1 MIGIITATFP
11 EASPPPVAVPARFD
25 YIHTSMHE
33 QWQWSVPANLLLAG
47 EYAITDEGGR
57 GIALAIEPR
66 ATATLEGSTT
76 SAGGEPS
83 LHVFARLNGAETEI
97 TREESA
103 ILRAVLETASRS
115 VAGNWRL
122 VIDTRS
128 FFDPDSGRKLGLGS
142 SAAATALLT
151 AALLAI
157 EGVDPVHHRDEVI
170 RRATT
175 AHRAA
180 HDGRGSGY
188 DIATSVL
195 GGAVLFTGGEEPRW
209 ERSRSPFLTGS
220 RSLALYGW
228 SQGSPVRSERAVER
242 FDRYIARGS
251 AERTTFLR
259 ENNTLIAQ
267 LEAAG
272 EWPQF
277 FSAVS
282 ASRAL
287 GERLGETLG
296 VPATIDVCTP
306 HVDDGWVAKAS
317 GAGDER
323 ALVLSQ
329 GSPRRRVPR
338 QAERIVMSDTGLR
351 AEGETEGNRA

>member
-1 MIGIITATFP
+1 
-11 EASPPPVAVPARFD
+11 VAVAARFD
-25 YIHTSMHE
+25 YIQASMHE

-47 EYAITDEGGR
+47 EYAITDAGGR

-66 ATATLEGSTT
+66 ATATLERREDP
-76 SAGGEPS
+76 AGGESS
-83 LHVFARLNGAETEI
+83 LRVYARLDGGETEI
-97 TREESA
+97 TGEENA
-103 ILRAVLETASRS
+103 LLRAVLETAPRS
-115 VAGNWRL
+115 ASGSWRL
-122 VIDTRS
+122 VVDTGS
-128 FFDPDSGRKLGLGS
+128 FFDRTTRRKLGLGS

-157 EGVDPVHHRDEVI
+157 EGVDPLDHRDEVI
-170 RRATT
+170 RRATL

-195 GGAVLFTGGEEPRW
+195 GGAVLFTGGETPRW
-209 ERSRSPFLTGS
+209 ERSHSPFLTGS
-220 RSLALYGW
+220 GPLDLYGW
-228 SQGSPVRSERAVER
+228 SQGSPVRSGSAVER
-242 FDRYIARGS
+242 FDRYIPRGS
-251 AERTTFLR
+251 EERSSFLE
-259 ENNTLIAQ
+259 ENNALIDRM
-267 LEAAG
+267 EAAR

-287 GERLGETLG
+287 GERVGEILG
-296 VPATIDVCTP
+296 VPATIDVCMP

-323 ALVLSQ
+323 ALVLSRRD
-329 GSPRRRVPR
+329 PRRRVPR
-338 QAERIVMSDTGLR
+338 QAEPIVMTDAGLR
-351 AEGETEGNRA
+351 AEAAYEGAVT

>member
-1 MIGIITATFP
+1 MD
-11 EASPPPVAVPARFD
+11 E
-25 YIHTSMHE
+25 H
-33 QWQWSVPANLLLAG
+33 WQWSVPANLLIAG

-66 ATATLEGSTT
+66 ATATLERLSDPGD
-76 SAGGEPS
+76 GGDY
-83 LHVFARLNGAETEI
+83 LRIYARFDDGGAETEI
-97 TREESA
+97 TPEESA
-103 ILRAVLETASRS
+103 ILRAVLETSSQS
-115 VAGNWRL
+115 VSGNWRL
-122 VIDTRS
+122 VVDTAA
-128 FFDPDSGRKLGLGS
+128 FFDRTTGRKLGLGS

-151 AALLAI
+151 AAILAI
-157 EGVDPVHHRDEVI
+157 EGVDPVSDRDEVI
-170 RRATT
+170 RRATA

-195 GGAVLFTGGEEPRW
+195 GGAVLFTGGAIPRW

-220 RSLALYGW
+220 RPLGLYGW
-228 SQGSPVRSERAVER
+228 SHGSPVRSESAVER

-251 AERTTFLR
+251 DERSTFLR
-259 ENNTLIAQ
+259 ENNALIAR
-267 LEAAG
+267 LEEAVD
-272 EWPQF
+272 WSQF

-287 GERLGETLG
+287 GEQVGEILG
-296 VPATIDVCTP
+296 VPAAIDVCTP

-323 ALVLSQ
+323 AIVLSRS
-329 GSPRRRVPR
+329 SPRRRVPG
-338 QAERIVMSDTGLR
+338 QAERIQLSGDGLR
-351 AEGETEGNRA
+351 PETSSEGTRA